1 MKKLERLIEIKRQ
14 MLLANERARKITKK
28 LIELQKERA
37 KLVGSFTVDE
47 RRLYKSRIERAC
59 KL

>member
-28 LIELQKERA
+28 LIELQKERT

>member
-14 MLLANERARKITKK
+14 MLLANERAKKIAKK
-28 LIELQKERA
+28 LAELQKERT
-37 KLVGSFTVDE
+37 KVVGSFTVDE

-59 KL
+59 K